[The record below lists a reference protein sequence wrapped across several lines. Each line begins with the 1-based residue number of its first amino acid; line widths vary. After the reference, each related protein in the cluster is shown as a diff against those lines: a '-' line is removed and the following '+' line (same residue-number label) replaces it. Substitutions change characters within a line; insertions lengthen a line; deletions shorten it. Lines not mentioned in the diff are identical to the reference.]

1 MCMKF
6 TLPALLAAISYCLTA
21 GAEPLSLAQALQR
34 TLQYNPAL
42 QVYPYQLRIG
52 DANILQAGN
61 SPTPQ
66 LDVALENI
74 LGSVEKRGLAGAE
87 LTLSLSQQIELG
99 NKRER
104 RLEVASWQ
112 NQLQQNNYELTRID
126 VLADTTKQYIQ
137 LLNLQQQSVLTE
149 QKITRETDL
158 LNTALE
164 RGKASNL
171 HEADISR
178 IKLKLL
184 RSEISLANISQQL
197 EQQRYQLAAR
207 WNAEPNFSEVTG
219 DLAVLPLLPKL
230 SELQTE
236 LQRSPLTSRYLTQQ
250 RLAQSLLQQAEAD
263 SKANIT
269 VSVGIRRDEAQ
280 NDTSLVLGFSLP
292 LYTAAASKA
301 NQLAAAAE
309 QELSSSQQQL
319 NHTQLNLLLTHYV
332 LQLNTLRSV
341 STAITNQLLPQAE
354 HLLATSRA
362 GYQQGQIDL
371 LSVLAADEE
380 LLQANLELIESQRQF
395 HLIVLELERLTGQPL
410 VLSGPVPFATLEN

>member
-1 MCMKF
+1 MCMRYS
-6 TLPALLAAISYCLTA
+6 LPALLAAICYCLSA
-21 GAEPLSLAQALQR
+21 SAEPLSLTQALQQ
-34 TLQYNPAL
+34 TLQHNPAL
-42 QVYPYQLRIG
+42 QAYSYQLRI
-52 DANILQAGN
+52 AEASLLNAGN

-66 LDVALENI
+66 LDIAIENI
-74 LGSVEKRGLAGAE
+74 LGRGDNRGLAGAE
-87 LTLSLSQQIELG
+87 FTLSLSQQIELG
-99 NKRER
+99 SKRER
-104 RLEVASWQ
+104 RLDVAGWR
-112 NQLQQNNYELTRID
+112 NKLQQNNYELTRLD

-137 LLNLQQQSVLTE
+137 LLNLQQQRVLTE

-184 RSEISLANISQQL
+184 RSEIALANISQQL
-197 EQQRYQLAAR
+197 EQQRYQLAAN

-219 DLAVLPLLPKL
+219 DLAVLPLLPAL

-250 RLAQSLLQQAEAD
+250 RLAQSLLQQAEAN
-263 SKANIT
+263 SNANIT
-269 VSVGIRRDEAQ
+269 VSAGIRRDEAQ

-301 NQLAAAAE
+301 NQLAAEAE
-309 QELSSSQQQL
+309 QELASSQQQL

-341 STAITNQLLPQAE
+341 STAITNQLLPQAK
-354 HLLATSRA
+354 HLLATSMA

-380 LLQANLELIESQRQF
+380 LLQANLELVESQRHF

-410 VLSGPVPFATLEN
+410 VLPGPVPFATIEN

>member
-21 GAEPLSLAQALQR
+21 SAEPLSLAQALQR

-74 LGSVEKRGLAGAE
+74 LGSGEKRDLAGAE

-99 NKRER
+99 SKRER
-104 RLEVASWQ
+104 RLEVAGWR
-112 NQLQQNNYELTRID
+112 NKLQKNNYELTRLD

-137 LLNLQQQSVLTE
+137 LLNLQQQSVLTD

-309 QELSSSQQQL
+309 QELASSQQQL

-410 VLSGPVPFATLEN
+410 VLSGPVPFATIEN